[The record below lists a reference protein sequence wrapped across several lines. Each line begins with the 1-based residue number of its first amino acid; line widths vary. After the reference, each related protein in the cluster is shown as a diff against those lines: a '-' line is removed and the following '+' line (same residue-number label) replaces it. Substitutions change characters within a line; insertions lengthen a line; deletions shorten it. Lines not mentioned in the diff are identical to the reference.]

1 LVRGVVPSFLITPHK
16 SGNVTMS
23 ALTEAT
29 VIVEAGETSGT
40 LKATSQCTPWS

>member
-1 LVRGVVPSFLITPHK
+1 LFPVFLSPPPNK

-29 VIVEAGETSGT
+29 VIVEICIGRMNSDQG
-40 LKATSQCTPWS
+40 